1 MVNLVIHKK
10 FKLYC
15 ALKALMIPTSIGYNL
30 LFVLGGID
38 NDGGDTQLIYQKLI
52 DHRVKN

>member
-1 MVNLVIHKK
+1 
-10 FKLYC
+10 
-15 ALKALMIPTSIGYNL
+15 MIPTSIGYNL